1 MKLMNKLLDMRKLL
15 EAATR
20 RLRRL
25 PGAEATP
32 YLCHLPEVPGLLTS
46 FFIRLFY
53 SGIKDDPGQLRVI
66 REVPE
71 NAIVVYVS
79 NYRSNFEFLFYHNRY
94 LRLNLPQPLLGLE
107 HRFILWQPLGRVIA
121 ALLFRIASFIRRK
134 KFLDPYESGYLKEE
148 LTRKG
153 RAAYLPIVSQRGF
166 YRRFIKAKK
175 DPVRFLIELQ
185 EKIDKPI
192 ILIPQL
198 MFFGRSPEKSLPSF
212 TDILFGSEARPGNLR
227 RIFTLFR
234 TPEKVFV
241 EVSTPVSLKRFL
253 LQPDVAG
260 ENIQK
265 QSSLLRRAL
274 LTQITR
280 HRQSITGPIL
290 KTPQEVKESILTSD
304 RMRQFLEHHAASKS
318 MPLEKVHREAD
329 GYLEEIAAKYSLG
342 LVRFGA
348 FVLRWLFNLMFEGIN
363 IDTEGL
369 IQLKETAKKGPLIL
383 IPCHKSHIDYLLL
396 SYVFHTNNLPCPH
409 IAAGKNLSFWPLG
422 PIFRRGGAFF
432 IRRTFKGAVLY
443 SRVFA
448 EYVYKLLEDRFNLE
462 IFIEGGRSRTGKLLM
477 PKLGFLSILLN
488 AYRNGACEDL
498 TLVPIFIGY
507 DRVLEE
513 KAYLQELEGGE
524 KEPENLFQVL
534 RARRFLKK
542 KKWGR
547 IYLKFQEP
555 VSIARTLAERGTSIT
570 ELSTKKQNSLC
581 REMAFR
587 VISAI
592 DQISIVTPHALVAA
606 VLLNASKNRL
616 SYAELHEHVEIYSR
630 YLNSRNA
637 SLSDTLIM
645 DPVGAVDQVI
655 EIYLNRNFIE
665 KCDPRKDALL
675 SKSDFT
681 INADKRPSLEYY
693 KNNCVSFFIP
703 AAITAAAILD
713 NDAFQFS
720 ASDLIQRYGFLQELF
735 KNEFAYDLDATP
747 ELHIRKTIKAFID
760 EAILMPHPT
769 LPDRYNLTA
778 TGFRKLK
785 RFAGFLQTFL
795 ESYRVVLTYFSL
807 FPKDAMDHKHRLKK
821 IESRGVRMYK
831 RGDISR
837 SEALSNMNYKNAVD
851 YFTGKGIIG
860 AENQEKIAF
869 YVQTLDHYLSRLSE

>member
-1 MKLMNKLLDMRKLL
+1 MDLRKST
-15 EAATR
+15 EKKKGG
-20 RLRRL
+20 LRRFL
-25 PGAEATP
+25 GDKANH
-32 YLCHLPEVPGLLTS
+32 YLCYLPETPSLLTS

-53 SGIKDDPGQLRVI
+53 SGIKDDPSQLRVI
-66 REVPE
+66 REIPE
-71 NAIVVYVS
+71 DAVVVYVS
-79 NYRSNFEFLFYHNRY
+79 KYRSNLEFLFYHNRY
-94 LRLNLPQPLLGLE
+94 LRLNLPQPHFGLE
-107 HRFILWQPLGRVIA
+107 HRFILWQPVGRVLEA
-121 ALLFRIASFIRRK
+121 FFFRIASFIMRK
-134 KFLDPYESGYLKEE
+134 KVQDPYESGYLKEE
-148 LTRKG
+148 LTKTG

-185 EKIDKPI
+185 DKIDKPI
-192 ILIPQL
+192 FLIPQL
-198 MFFGRSPEKSLPSF
+198 MFFGRSPEKSFPSF

-234 TPEKVFV
+234 TPGKVFI
-241 EVSTPVSLKRFL
+241 EVSAPLSLKAFL
-253 LQPDVAG
+253 YQPDVAG
-260 ENIQK
+260 ENIKK
-265 QSSLLRRAL
+265 QVSLLRRAL

-280 HRQSITGPIL
+280 HRQSLTGPML
-290 KTPQEVKESILTSD
+290 KTPHELKESILTSD
-304 RMRQFLEHHAASKS
+304 RMRQFLEHHATSKS
-318 MPLEKVHREAD
+318 LPLEKVHREAD

-342 LVRFGA
+342 LVRFGSA
-348 FVLRWLFNLMFEGIN
+348 VLRWLFSLMFEGIN

-369 IQLKETAKKGPLIL
+369 IQLKEVAKKGPLIL
-383 IPCHKSHIDYLLL
+383 IPCHKSHIDYLVL
-396 SYVFHTNNLPCPH
+396 SYVFHNNNLPCPH
-409 IAAGKNLSFWPLG
+409 IAAGKNLSFWPIG

-432 IRRTFKGAVLY
+432 IRRSFKGAVLY
-443 SRVFA
+443 SKVFA
-448 EYVYKLLEDRFNLE
+448 EYVHKLLEDRFNIE

-498 TLVPIFIGY
+498 ILVPIFIGY

-524 KEPENLFQVL
+524 KEPENLFQVF

-547 IYLKFQEP
+547 IYLKFHEP
-555 VSIARTLAERGTSIT
+555 VSIAKTLADRGTSIT
-570 ELSTKKQNSLC
+570 ELSTKQQNSLC
-581 REMAFR
+581 REMGYRA
-587 VISAI
+587 ISAI

-616 SYAELHEHVEIYSR
+616 SYSELHNHVNVYLH

-655 EIYLNRNFIE
+655 EIYRNRNFIE
-665 KCDPRKDALL
+665 KTEPKKETPLA
-675 SKSDFT
+675 KSEFT
-681 INADKRPSLEYY
+681 VTADKRPSLEFY
-693 KNNCVSFFIP
+693 KNNCISFFIP
-703 AAITAAAILD
+703 AAITAATILD

-720 ASDLIQRYGFLQELF
+720 TSDLLARYGFLQELF
-735 KNEFAYDLDATP
+735 KNEFAYDLDTTADF
-747 ELHIRKTIKAFID
+747 HVRKSIKAFID
-760 EAILMPHPT
+760 DAILMPHPT
-769 LPDRYNLTA
+769 IPDRYNLTA
-778 TGFRKLK
+778 VGFRKLK
-785 RFAGFLQTFL
+785 QFAGFLKTFM

-860 AENQEKIAF
+860 AENREKIEF